1 MGILCFLCA
10 CQSGR
15 QQEAGSVVPTDGLKT
30 IAVQVEEGMF
40 EHLGDY
46 LYADSYVCLDTVP
59 LLGDIEKVEIKD
71 DRIYVLDAF
80 NKIVCYDMQGKAL
93 FVLDAQGGG
102 PGEYASVTDFTVN
115 ARRQE
120 LLVYDR
126 DKKVLLFYHPHTGQF
141 LRSEPFSK
149 PVPGALAAWQDT
161 YFYDSRSHDSYPDD
175 TSLHYSLLV
184 SDDGTTVEAV
194 TPIFWK
200 NTTQSGAITAWYTSP
215 AASADGTIDLSDQTD
230 GLAYVLQAK
239 TTATFGSTTTL
250 PFIHQLA
257 KVRVVLSGT
266 QAAQVQ
272 SVEVHGNTS
281 CTNNQGTVSGSGTQ
295 DWLKMKHTTYDDGT
309 ECWEANV
316 VPGNITLTDFIRI
329 SGQTATI
336 NDGFPTTLE
345 AAKMYT
351 INLTLNTK

>member
-1 MGILCFLCA
+1 MKTRHWKGIQAWAMVAAILLSA
-10 CQSGR
+10 CSQDELAE
-15 QQEAGSVVPTDGLKT
+15 Q
-30 IAVQVEEGMF
+30 GM
-40 EHLGDY
+40 
-46 LYADSYVCLDTVP
+46 
-59 LLGDIEKVEIKD
+59 
-71 DRIYVLDAF
+71 
-80 NKIVCYDMQGKAL
+80 AL
-93 FVLDAQGGG
+93 SD
-102 PGEYASVTDFTVN
+102 GEYPLQIGGVSITAEASEQPWTRVAESTSGQSSVWQADDEFQVKFN
-115 ARRQE
+115 D
-120 LLVYDR
+120 YDEI
-126 DKKVLLFYHPHTGQF
+126 G
-141 LRSEPFSK
+141 
-149 PVPGALAAWQDT
+149 T
-161 YFYDSRSHDSYPDD
+161 Y
-175 TSLHYSLLV
+175 LIA
-184 SDDGTTVEAV
+184 DDGTTVEAV

-257 KVRVVLSGT
+257 KVRVVLNGT

-272 SVEVHGNTS
+272 SVEVHGYTS
-281 CTNNQGTVSGSGTQ
+281 CTHNQGTVTGSGTQ
-295 DWLKMKHTTYDDGT
+295 GWLKMKHTTYDDGI